1 MASELRR
8 KLRETVTSRPV
19 KFWSK
24 SDLMAPS
31 YGKKTEQKV
40 SIYLSIYLLTPCLVA
55 LIIYLTDLSF
65 KVLFLFEI
73 VFDSFIFDVFFFTCY
88 QF

>member
-8 KLRETVTSRPV
+8 KLRETVRLRSV

-31 YGKKTEQKV
+31 YGQKTKV
-40 SIYLSIYLLTPCLVA
+40 YCFRIL
-55 LIIYLTDLSF
+55 
-65 KVLFLFEI
+65 
-73 VFDSFIFDVFFFTCY
+73 IFDVFKVSGLNSRL
-88 QF
+88 